1 MKNVLQPLTALLAL
15 PLLNDADARVAVMLT
30 AVPSG
35 AFGVLFAV
43 RYNVASAADRDH
55 AHRKHAAQHRDAHGR
70 DPAVIRLEL
79 GVRPSASP
87 DAARCGTLVAR

>member
-15 PLLNDADARVAVMLT
+15 PLLNDADARVAVMPT

-70 DPAVIRLEL
+70 DPAGAPTQRDALRSLHDDRLWSAPTP
-79 GVRPSASP
+79 RP
-87 DAARCGTLVAR
+87 